1 MNDRMKEQWINDTCM
16 MFQNTFK
23 DINMTTVRN
32 ILTLALMDCE
42 ITKYTKAVTV
52 YAGEPNEQI
61 IKAFVVAKKVA
72 GASDRTSRP
81 NCVIAWMPLPK
92 PFKVY
97 KMR

>member
-1 MNDRMKEQWINDTCM
+1 MNEQWINDTCM

-52 YAGEPNEQI
+52 YKRQSIARIVGQI
-61 IKAFVVAKKVA
+61 
-72 GASDRTSRP
+72 
-81 NCVIAWMPLPK
+81 
-92 PFKVY
+92 
-97 KMR
+97 

>member
-1 MNDRMKEQWINDTCM
+1 MNEQWINDTCM

-52 YAGEPNEQI
+52 YAVAIRKLIVRYCEEQENDD
-61 IKAFVVAKKVA
+61 
-72 GASDRTSRP
+72 ASG
-81 NCVIAWMPLPK
+81 NI
-92 PFKVY
+92 
-97 KMR
+97 